1 MRRSIKST
9 LCSSGI
15 FQKIDEENKLW
26 FYKHEEAMHYIKRNA
41 EKIRGKELLKKEKS
55 FMNVEENFNYPYQ
68 QEGVGDNQD
77 NQDNQ
82 IQKNL
87 NSCNLF
93 LKKK

>member
-55 FMNVEENFNYPYQ
+55 FMNVDENFNYPYQ
-68 QEGVGDNQD
+68 QQNEGVGD

-87 NSCNLF
+87 DSCNLF

>member
-55 FMNVEENFNYPYQ
+55 FMNVDENSNYRYQ
-68 QEGVGDNQD
+68 QQNEGVENNQD
-77 NQDNQ
+77 NQNE
-82 IQKNL
+82 KNL
-87 NSCNLF
+87 DSCNLF